1 MKFQEFVPSSP
12 FKIMRSLAV
21 PAFVVIIYGIFQSIQ
36 FILLNSGLLGNR
48 IFSSGSLLAPQIYFI
63 AFGFGIWISISL
75 HRTGM
80 NFVDTLISTYLI
92 GLLFGYTHISSILV
106 VDNPSYLL
114 EISEI
119 VQIALGYANFSMIAG
134 LVTWG
139 ILREIELEPFANK
152 ELYPI
157 DK

>member
-1 MKFQEFVPSSP
+1 MNLQEFVPSSP
-12 FKIMRSLAV
+12 FETMRTLRI
-21 PAFVVIIYGIFQSIQ
+21 PAFVVIVNGIFQSIY
-36 FILLNSGLLGNR
+36 FIILNN
-48 IFSSGSLLAPQIYFI
+48 GSLGGEFFSYGILWSPQIYFI
-63 AFGFGIWISISL
+63 AFGFGIWIAVSL
-75 HRTGM
+75 HRNKM

-92 GLLFGYTHISSILV
+92 GLFFGIVHISSILV
-106 VDNPSYLL
+106 VDDPSYLT

-119 VQIALGYANFSMIAG
+119 MQLALGYANFSMIAG

-139 ILREIELEPFANK
+139 ILREIELEPFSNK